1 MTIHWKGKV
10 LTILL
15 VFAGVGSYL
24 LFTNHSVIESKELSN
39 GTNIKFRT
47 NGEQL
52 EVYKGKSWSRLF
64 VKGVNLGATLPGH
77 FPGELPITKEEYL
90 HWFQMMK
97 DMGVN
102 TVRIYTI
109 HEPVF
114 YEALVEFNK
123 EHKEDPLYFMQ
134 GVWSPVKL
142 LNETQNAWSEK
153 VTNAFK
159 QELDHAIGAV
169 YGDITLPDQPGK
181 ASGEYSYDASPYLLA
196 WHIGTEWD
204 PKVVAHT
211 NEKNKDRPVFKGE
224 KAAAD
229 EDASP
234 FESWLA
240 ELLNY
245 TAKKE
250 EKKGWQHPLTFTNW
264 ITTDPL
270 KHPAE
275 PLPTEDLVSVDAT
288 HIKVRDWEAGY
299 FASFHAYPY
308 YPDFLNQSEHKQE
321 DPEIGSYKKYL
332 SNLKQYHKGMPI
344 MITEFGVP
352 SSLGNAH
359 HGPNGRDQ
367 GGHSEEEQG
376 KMDAAMLNEIHA
388 EDYAGAVL
396 FSWQDEWFKKT
407 WNTVPLVKKQ
417 SRPDWFNYLSPEM
430 SFGLL
435 AMDPE
440 KTDQLQIDGS
450 QNDWQE
456 IDDKQKLSPQ
466 SDRFQNMWVTHD
478 EGYVYVT
485 AKLKQ
490 KFDPAKESLYFGV
503 NTIHGGIK
511 SPQALGNKKLDEGL
525 ETLIELGQN
534 SEVRIA
540 SNYDFDQRLYEEA
553 TSTCRNTTPC
563 FEPWRLAVSR
573 KMEPPQA
580 NDSLPFE
587 DVKVGK
593 LRRVDSGA
601 EKDQALWQ
609 AKGSVI
615 EMKIPWALLGFS
627 DPSTHQVI
635 SYQEKEPGKNSLP
648 STTMTDLTFV
658 PWIADST
665 DGEIQGFDQ
674 QPDTISL
681 SEKSSYQ
688 WEDWEKVHYHERK
701 KQGYDLMK
709 KAFKSLN

>member
-1 MTIHWKGKV
+1 M

-15 VFAGVGSYL
+15 VVAGVGSYL

-52 EVYKGKSWSRLF
+52 EVYQNKSWSPLF

-90 HWFQMMK
+90 DWFQMMK

-123 EHKEDPLYFMQ
+123 DHKEDPLYFMQ

-159 QELDHAIGAV
+159 KELDHAIGAV

-211 NEKNKDRPVFKGE
+211 NEKKKGRPVFKGD
-224 KAAAD
+224 KAAAV
-229 EDASP
+229 EEASP

-245 TAKKE
+245 TAKTE

-275 PLPTEDLVSVDAT
+275 PLPTEDSVSVDAT
-288 HIKVRDWEAGY
+288 HIKVRNWKAGY

-308 YPDFLNQSEHKQE
+308 YPDFLNQSDHQQQ
-321 DPEIGSYKKYL
+321 DSNMDSYEKYL
-332 SNLKQYHKGMPI
+332 KNLKQYHKGMPI

-359 HGPNGRDQ
+359 HGPKGRDQ

-376 KMDAAMLNEIHA
+376 KMDAAMLKEIHA

-417 SRPDWFNYLSPEM
+417 SRPNWFNYLSPEM
-430 SFGLL
+430 SFGLI

-440 KTDQLQIDGS
+440 KNDHLQIDGS
-450 QNDWQE
+450 QKDWQE
-456 IDDKQKLSPQ
+456 IDDKQKLFPQ
-466 SDRFQNMWVTHD
+466 SNRFQNMWVTHD

-490 KFDPAKESLYFGV
+490 KFDPAKETLYFGV

-553 TSTCRNTTPC
+553 TSTCGNTKPC

-580 NDSLPFE
+580 NASLPFE
-587 DVKVGK
+587 DVKVGQ
-593 LRRVDSGA
+593 LNRADAGA

-609 AKGSVI
+609 VKGSVI
-615 EMKIPWALLGFS
+615 EMKIPWALLGFA

-635 SYQEKEPGKNSLP
+635 GYQEKESGKNSLP
-648 STTMTDLTFV
+648 TTTTKDLTFV
-658 PWIADST
+658 PWIVDRS
-665 DGEIQGFDQ
+665 DGAIKGFDPH
-674 QPDTISL
+674 PDTISL
-681 SEKSSYQ
+681 SDKSRYQ
-688 WEDWEKVHYHERK
+688 WENWEKVHYHERK

-709 KAFKSLN
+709 KAFRSLN